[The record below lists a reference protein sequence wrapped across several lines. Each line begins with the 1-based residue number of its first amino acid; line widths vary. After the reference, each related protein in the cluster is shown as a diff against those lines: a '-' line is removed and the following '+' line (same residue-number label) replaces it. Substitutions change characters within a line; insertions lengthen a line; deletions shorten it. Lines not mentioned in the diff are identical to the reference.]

1 MYVSIY
7 EDRVKGNF
15 SLVGKRLSLLF
26 FSLESVHNIDV
37 RKDQKDGLFIIWSLG
52 ESFGPW
58 GVLGKLLSEK
68 ELSLRPVTT
77 FS

>member
-26 FSLESVHNIDV
+26 FSLEPVHNIDV

-52 ESFGPW
+52 ESFGP
-58 GVLGKLLSEK
+58 
-68 ELSLRPVTT
+68 
-77 FS
+77 